1 MRVILASS
9 EVVPYSKTG
18 GLADVAGA
26 LPKAPKRIG
35 CDVSVVAAG
44 YTGPG
49 KRQGDVVREETGEV
63 LFDDLQVPFDGTL
76 KAARVWRDWPS
87 GIDDSAPIYFIDNQE
102 YFGQGYIYGSGN

>member
-1 MRVILASS
+1 MRAILASS

-18 GLADVAGA
+18 CLADVAGA
-26 LPKAPKRIG
+26 MPKALKRIG
-35 CDVSVVAAG
+35 CDVSVITPR

-76 KAARVWRDWPS
+76 KSARVWRDWLD
-87 GIDDSAPIYFIDNQE
+87 GAPIYFIDNQE
-102 YFGQGYIYGSGN
+102 Y